1 MPVKQAF
8 LYMASLAAET
18 LFHIGPVPIT
28 NTVVDT
34 LFVDILIIS
43 LAVFIHKKHT
53 LVPTF
58 FQAMIEMIIEAFY
71 SMTKEVA
78 KERTKK
84 IFPYVMTFFLVI
96 LLANWTGLTPIL
108 TAIGVYH
115 GDELVPLVRSASSDL
130 NFTFALAVVSLG
142 ATHIFS
148 IRTLKL
154 KTYLSRFFSLNPLF
168 LFIGLLELI
177 LEFAKI
183 VSFSFRLFGNVFVGK
198 VLLLSATSVFLF
210 LLPVP
215 IMLYEMFIG
224 LIQAAIFALLTMA
237 FMAILSTAH
246 NGESH

>member
-1 MPVKQAF
+1 
-8 LYMASLAAET
+8 MASLAAET

-34 LFVDILIIS
+34 ILVDILLIS
-43 LAVFIHKKHT
+43 LALFIHKKHT

-58 FQAMIEMIIEAFY
+58 FQSLIEMAIETFY
-71 SMTKEVA
+71 NMTHSVA
-78 KERTKK
+78 GERTKK

-108 TAIGVYH
+108 TGMGVYH
-115 GDELVPLVRSASSDL
+115 GEELVPLVRSASSDL
-130 NFTFALAVVSLG
+130 NFTFALAVVSLV
-142 ATHIFS
+142 ATHAFS

-154 KTYLSRFFSLNPLF
+154 KTYLSRFFSLNPLM

-183 VSFSFRLFGNVFVGK
+183 VSFSFRLFGNIFVGK
-198 VLLLSATSVFLF
+198 VLLLSATSLF
-210 LLPVP
+210 LLFLPVP

-237 FMAILSTAH
+237 FMSILSTAH
-246 NGESH
+246 ESESH